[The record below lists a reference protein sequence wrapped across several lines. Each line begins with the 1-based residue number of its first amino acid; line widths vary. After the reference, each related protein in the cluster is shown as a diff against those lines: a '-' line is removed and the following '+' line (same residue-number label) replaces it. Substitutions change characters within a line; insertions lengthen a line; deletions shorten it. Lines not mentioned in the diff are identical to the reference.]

1 MADQQPFFQ
10 QCHTKGMSWLSIA
23 FSGFL
28 WCLGGVFGYLLGT
41 WIIRKLGG

>member
-10 QCHTKGMSWLSIA
+10 QCHANGLNWLSVW

-28 WCLGGVFGYLLGT
+28 WCFGGTFGYLLGM